1 MNLILKQIE
10 HEQIRE
16 IPDFRAGD
24 TVCVTVKIN
33 EGNKTREQ
41 EFEGVVI
48 AMNNRGLNSSLT
60 VRKVVHGEG
69 IERVFQTHSPLITI
83 KRIKCGDVR
92 RAKLYYLRS
101 LSGKKARIREKIP
114 QRKKISLAEKPATLE
129 TS

>member
-1 MNLILKQIE
+1 MNAILKQIE
-10 HEQIRE
+10 LEQIRE
-16 IPDFRAGD
+16 IPDFAAGD

-48 AMNNRGLNSSLT
+48 AISNRGLNSAFT
-60 VRKVVHGEG
+60 VRKIVHGEG

-83 KRIKCGDVR
+83 KRIKCGAVR
-92 RAKLYYLRS
+92 RAKLYYLRH

-114 QRKKISLAEKPATLE
+114 QKKKVIASHTAVSE
-129 TS
+129 